1 MYSVTDTT
9 YVVGFPIRTFT
20 DQSLIAA
27 PRDLSQRTTSFIA
40 SDCQGIH
47 QLPFG
52 HLNSLHTELNKPM
65 KHVYLVQLFDTQ
77 RYLRSDNFLQTYSR
91 CTRILTLEARNE
103 KPEAFHH

>member
-47 QLPFG
+47 QMPFG
-52 HLNSLHTELNKPM
+52 HLNSLRTESNKPM
-65 KHVYLVQLFDTQ
+65 KHVDLAQHL
-77 RYLRSDNFLQTYSR
+77 
-91 CTRILTLEARNE
+91 ILSVI
-103 KPEAFHH
+103 